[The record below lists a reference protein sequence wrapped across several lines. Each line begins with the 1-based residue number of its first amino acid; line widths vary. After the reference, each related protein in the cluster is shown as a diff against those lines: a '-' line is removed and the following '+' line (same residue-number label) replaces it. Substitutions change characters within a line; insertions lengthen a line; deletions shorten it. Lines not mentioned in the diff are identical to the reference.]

1 MNTNAGTVAIRYFLP
16 GILFLLSSHNAI
28 SQRQSLNGLWKVR
41 LDSFDKKEYTIK
53 LPGTLDDAGIGYANK
68 IEPALNIATLA
79 HLARKVQ
86 YVGKAYY
93 KRKFTIPSTW
103 QSKQIKLVLD
113 RVLWKST
120 IWIDDKQVNENGESL
135 VAPHEFDIT
144 NYIIPGKR
152 QTIKIC
158 IDNSNI
164 YPGINVYAHQYPSL
178 ESSPMA
184 HAYTNHTQIKWNGIL
199 GNISLVAKPKLSIE
213 NVAVFPDLQNKKL
226 AIHYQ
231 LKDVTGNHVKLNSFV
246 IDPQTG
252 KRWSSVF
259 SAGDNTQGEITGNI
273 PFDEKVITWSEFSPK
288 IYHLVTT
295 LESNYGT
302 DTIITK
308 FGIRELNTKEGDLY
322 LNGNRIFIRGNLEC
336 IIFPLKGYPPMEV
349 EDWRVLIKKAKEY
362 GLNLLRFHSWCPPN
376 AAFTAAD
383 ELGFYFQ
390 VELPHWNLKAGYDT
404 AAFSF
409 LHREADRILK
419 AYGNHPS
426 FLFLSLGNELEGDF
440 NKLNDLVANL
450 KQHDKRHL
458 YSTTTFTF
466 QKEITGM
473 PQPQD
478 DYYVTQW
485 TKKGWVRGQG
495 VFNDEAPGFS
505 KDFSQSIEG
514 INVPVIS
521 HEIGQYSVYPD
532 IHEIEKYTGNLLPL
546 NFIAI
551 RNDLRKKGLLLM
563 APSFLNASGKFAALL
578 YKEEIERALK
588 TKGFD
593 GFHLLQLQDFPGQGT
608 ALVGLLNAFWQSKG
622 LITPKEFRQ
631 FNSECTPLIRYPK
644 AVYTNDEIFTA
655 GVELANFYKPL
666 NTEVIWTIRD
676 ENKMVLGTGSFG
688 KKDYVIGNF
697 LPVGDVKF
705 DLKQLSTA
713 KKLTIEIAVKGTA
726 YQNQWNIWVYP
737 AGLTM
742 EEGDVLVTGSLEEAL
757 PALRKGRKVLLCPLP
772 DTLKGIKGK
781 FVPVF
786 WSPVH
791 FPDQPGTMGLLIK
804 QHHKALNNFPTDL
817 YSNWQWWDLT
827 IKSKTL
833 YADTL
838 PDKAIIVRVID
849 NFVRNQSLTNLFEAK
864 LKTGRLVFCSI
875 DIISDLDKRPQA
887 KQLRYSLLKYMNSAA
902 FAPETPISE
911 DQISN
916 YFK

>member
-1 MNTNAGTVAIRYFLP
+1 MNTKTGTLSIKYLFAVIV
-16 GILFLLSSHNAI
+16 FLLSYHHGI
-28 SQRQSLNGLWKVR
+28 TQKLSLNGLWKVH
-41 LDSFDKKEYTIK
+41 LDSFDKKEYAIK
-53 LPGTLDDAGIGYANK
+53 LPGTLDDAGIGYPNK

-93 KRKFTIPSTW
+93 SRTFTSPSGW
-103 QSKQIKLVLD
+103 QSKQIKCILE

-120 IWIDDKQVNENGESL
+120 VWIDGKLVNENGESL
-135 VAPHEFDIT
+135 VVPHEFDIT
-144 NYIIPGKR
+144 SYIVPGKR
-152 QTIKIC
+152 QTITIC

-164 YPGINVYAHQYPSL
+164 YPGINVYAHQYPSV

-199 GNISLVAKPKLSIE
+199 GNISLIAKPTLSID
-213 NVAVFPDLQNKKL
+213 NVNVFPDLQNKKL
-226 AIHYQ
+226 EIHYQ
-231 LKDVTGNHVKLNSFV
+231 LKEVAGNHTKLKSFV

-252 KRWSSVF
+252 KQWPVAF
-259 SAGDNTQGEITGNI
+259 STGDNLQSAITGNI
-273 PFDEKVITWSEFSPK
+273 PFEEKVTVWNEFSPK

-295 LESNYGT
+295 LQSNYGT
-302 DTIITK
+302 DTVITK
-308 FGIRELNTKEGDLY
+308 FGIRELKAKEADLY
-322 LNGNRIFIRGNLEC
+322 LNDNRIFIRGNLEC
-336 IIFPLKGYPPMEV
+336 IIFPLKGYTPTQV

-362 GLNLLRFHSWCPPN
+362 GLNLLRFHSWCPPE

-404 AAFSF
+404 VAFNF
-409 LHREADRILK
+409 LHREADRILE

-440 NKLNDLVANL
+440 SKLNDLVANL

-466 QKEITGM
+466 QKEITGL

-505 KDFSQSIEG
+505 KDYGQAIADC
-514 INVPVIS
+514 NVPIIS

-532 IHEIEKYTGNLLPL
+532 IKEIEKYTGNLLPL
-546 NFIAI
+546 NFIAV
-551 RNDLRKKGLLLM
+551 RNDLRKKGLLPM
-563 APSFLNASGKFAALL
+563 AASFLNASGRFAALL

-622 LITPKEFRQ
+622 LVTAKEFRQ
-631 FNSECTPLIRYPK
+631 YNSELTPLIRFPK

-655 GVELANFYKPL
+655 GIELANFYKPL
-666 NTEVIWTIRD
+666 TAEVVWTIHD
-676 ENKMVLGTGSFG
+676 DNKAVLGTGSFG
-688 KKDYVIGNF
+688 KKDYGIGNC
-697 LPVGDVKF
+697 LPVGELKF
-705 DLKQLSTA
+705 DLKRLSSA
-713 KKLTIEIAVKGTA
+713 QQLTIEIVVKGTA

-737 AGLTM
+737 AALTA
-742 EEGDVLVTGSLEEAL
+742 EVGNVLVTGSLAEAL
-757 PALRKGRKVLLCPLP
+757 HALQKGRKVLLCPSP
-772 DTLKGIKGK
+772 DTLKGITGK

-804 QHHKALNNFPTDL
+804 KDHPALKNFPTDL

-833 YADTL
+833 ISDTL

-875 DIISDLDKRPQA
+875 DIISDLESRPPA
-887 KQLRYSLLKYMNSAA
+887 KQLRYSLLKYMNSTA
-902 FAPETPISE
+902 FAPEVTITE
-911 DQISN
+911 KQISN